1 MVIYKIIIQFV
12 HYLVLIYFIFFLT
25 NCSNVTTKSERLD
38 ENIIKYPDPRQR
50 EIRKKIDN
58 QGNFLANL
66 FKSEN
71 KRNINGVSLNVNPF
85 IWQAS
90 LDILSSTMPLAS
102 VDSNSGIIITDWY
115 NENNQNNDSIK
126 IMVQFLSNDI
136 RADGL
141 KVTVYDK
148 KCNSNNSS
156 NCSTSVNEA
165 NSIGQELKLAI
176 LRKAAEMKNIQT
188 EKERQ
193 KNKKKIGPDDP
204 YKTSG
209 D

>member
-71 KRNINGVSLNVNPF
+71 KR
-85 IWQAS
+85 
-90 LDILSSTMPLAS
+90 
-102 VDSNSGIIITDWY
+102 
-115 NENNQNNDSIK
+115 
-126 IMVQFLSNDI
+126 
-136 RADGL
+136 
-141 KVTVYDK
+141 K
-148 KCNSNNSS
+148 KNF
-156 NCSTSVNEA
+156 
-165 NSIGQELKLAI
+165 KL
-176 LRKAAEMKNIQT
+176 L
-188 EKERQ
+188 
-193 KNKKKIGPDDP
+193 
-204 YKTSG
+204 
-209 D
+209 

>member
-58 QGNFLANL
+58 QGSFLSNL

-115 NENNQNNDSIK
+115 NIKGKENERVKLSIL
-126 IMVQFLSNDI
+126 VSTQEL
-136 RADGL
+136 RADGV
-141 KVTVYDK
+141 KVSVFKQVLSSNTWKNVNVNPNIVQK
-148 KCNSNNSS
+148 LERKIIKRAGSLQSNN
-156 NCSTSVNEA
+156 N
-165 NSIGQELKLAI
+165 
-176 LRKAAEMKNIQT
+176 
-188 EKERQ
+188 
-193 KNKKKIGPDDP
+193 
-204 YKTSG
+204 
-209 D
+209 

>member
-1 MVIYKIIIQFV
+1 MVIYKVIIQFV

-50 EIRKKIDN
+50 EIRKKIDK
-58 QGNFLANL
+58 QGSFLSNL

-115 NENNQNNDSIK
+115 NIKAKENERVKLSIL
-126 IMVQFLSNDI
+126 VSTQEL
-136 RADGL
+136 RADGV
-141 KVTVYDK
+141 KVSVFK
-148 KCNSNNSS
+148 QVLSS
-156 NCSTSVNEA
+156 NTWKNVNVNPNIA
-165 NSIGQELKLAI
+165 QKLE
-176 LRKAAEMKNIQT
+176 RKIIKRAGSLQLN
-188 EKERQ
+188 
-193 KNKKKIGPDDP
+193 NN
-204 YKTSG
+204 
-209 D
+209 